1 LRLEYYDIILD
12 VLWTK
17 GAEFAAVVCLDK
29 IVFISPELKVIKIVD
44 MEYIVQAQWIGL
56 TLIVTTKVD
65 VQYVDIY
72 TKPVQLYC
80 I

>member
-1 LRLEYYDIILD
+1 MD
-12 VLWTK
+12 VIWTK
-17 GAEFAAVVCLDK
+17 CAEFAAVVCLDK
-29 IVFISPELKVIKIVD
+29 IVFISPELKVIRTIN
-44 MEYIVQAQWIGL
+44 MEYIVQAQWIAY

-65 VQYVDIY
+65 VQYVDIL

>member
-1 LRLEYYDIILD
+1 M
-12 VLWTK
+12 VWTST
-17 GAEFAAVVCLDK
+17 AEFAAVVCLDK
-29 IVFISPELKVIKIVD
+29 VVFITQELKTIRTVQ

>member
-1 LRLEYYDIILD
+1 MRLEYYDIILD

>member
-1 LRLEYYDIILD
+1 MRLEYFDIILE
-12 VLWTK
+12 VIWTK
-17 GAEFAAVVCLDK
+17 GAEFAAVLCLDK
-29 IVFISPELKVIKIVD
+29 IVFISPQLKIIRVVN
-44 MEYIVQAQWIGL
+44 MEYIVQAQWIGY

-65 VQYVDIY
+65 VQYVDIL